1 MHMTAR
7 PRHDNLDQTFQDT
20 KNMKQILRIGLVGS
34 GFMGRTHALGFR
46 AVGGVFDLALEPHL
60 ELLADISQE
69 AAEAAAARFGFARAT
84 GDWQALV
91 ADPAVDVVDITAPNT
106 LHAPIALAALSLGK
120 PVYCE
125 KPLAPTA
132 EEALQMV
139 LAAERAGV
147 VTQVGFNYIC
157 NPMLTLAREMIE
169 AGELGQIWGFRG
181 IHAEDFMID
190 RRTPWSWRLDPS
202 GGAGAIAD
210 IGSHIIG
217 MARFLLGPIEAL
229 TADVETVIGERPLP
243 GQPDA
248 RRAVAVDDQAR
259 LLVRFARGSRGTI
272 ETSWLSSGRQM
283 QLEFEVIGEKG
294 ALVFSQER
302 FNELRY
308 YKVEADRSRN
318 GFRTILAGPQH
329 APYGAFCIAGGH
341 QLGFND
347 LKVIEIRNFLAA
359 LAGGPKPF
367 ADFREAYEVQRVID
381 AALLSGREERWVRL

>member
-1 MHMTAR
+1 
-7 PRHDNLDQTFQDT
+7 
-20 KNMKQILRIGLVGS
+20 MKKPIRIGLVGS

-46 AVGGVFDLALEPHL
+46 SVGAVFDLPLNPVL
-60 ELLADISQE
+60 ELLADATGE
-69 AAEAAAARFGFARAT
+69 LAAAAAARFGFARSVS
-84 GDWQALV
+84 DWRALV
-91 ADPAVDVVDITAPNT
+91 DDPAVDVVDITAPNK
-106 LHAPIALAALSLGK
+106 LHAPISLAALAAGK

-125 KPLAPTA
+125 KPLAPDATA
-132 EEALQMV
+132 ALEMV

-157 NPMLTLAREMIE
+157 NPMLGLAREMIE

-190 RRTPWSWRLDPS
+190 RRSPWTWRLDPS

-217 MARFLLGPIEAL
+217 MARFLLGPIETL
-229 TADVETVIGERPLP
+229 CADVETVIDRRPIAERPEEM
-243 GQPDA
+243 
-248 RRAVAVDDQAR
+248 RAVAVDDQAR
-259 LLVRFARGSRGTI
+259 LLVRFARGCRGTI
-272 ETSWLSSGRQM
+272 ETSWLSSGRKM

-294 ALVFSQER
+294 ALVFTQER

-308 YKVEADRSRN
+308 YKVEPDGTRN
-318 GFRTILAGPQH
+318 GFRSICAGPEH
-329 APYGAFCIAGGH
+329 PPYGAFCIAGGH
-341 QLGFND
+341 QIGFND
-347 LKVIEIRNFLAA
+347 LKVIEIRNFLSA

-381 AALLSGREERWVRL
+381 AALLSSREERWVRL

>member
-1 MHMTAR
+1 MDKKT
-7 PRHDNLDQTFQDT
+7 LG
-20 KNMKQILRIGLVGS
+20 IGLVGS
-34 GFMGRTHALGFR
+34 GFMGRTHALGL
-46 AVGGVFDLALEPHL
+46 ASVGRVFDLPVVPRL
-60 ELLADISQE
+60 ELLAD
-69 AAEAAAARFGFARAT
+69 ATMPLAEAAAARFGFARAT
-84 GDWQALV
+84 DDWQSLV
-91 ADPAVDVVDITAPNT
+91 ADPAVAIVDITAPNK
-106 LHAPIALAALSLGK
+106 LHAPIALAALAAGK

-132 EEALQMV
+132 EEALTMA

-157 NPMLTLAREMIE
+157 NPMLTLARDMIA

-181 IHAEDFMID
+181 IHAEDFMAN
-190 RRTPWSWRLDPS
+190 RQTPWTWRLDPA

-217 MARFLLGPIEAL
+217 MARYLLGPIAAVC
-229 TADVETVIGERPLP
+229 ADVETVIDRRPLP
-243 GQPDA
+243 GQPDEL
-248 RRAVAVDDQAR
+248 RTVAVDDQAR
-259 LLVRFARGSRGTI
+259 LLVRFGNGCRGTV
-272 ETSWLSSGRQM
+272 EASWLSSGRQM

-308 YKVEADRSRN
+308 YKTEADRSRN
-318 GFRTILAGPQH
+318 GFRTILAGPEH
-329 APYGAFCIAGGH
+329 APYGAFCVAGGH
-341 QLGFND
+341 QIGFND

-367 ADFREAYEVQRVID
+367 ADFREGYEVQRVID
-381 AALLSGREERWVRL
+381 AALLSSKNEAWVRL

>member
-1 MHMTAR
+1 
-7 PRHDNLDQTFQDT
+7 
-20 KNMKQILRIGLVGS
+20 MKKAIRIGLVGS

-46 AVGGVFDLALEPHL
+46 SVGGVFDLPVAPVL
-60 ELLADISQE
+60 ELLADATE
-69 AAEAAAARFGFARAT
+69 AQATAAAARLGFARAT
-84 GDWQALV
+84 ADWRALV
-91 ADPAVDVVDITAPNT
+91 ADPAVDVVDITAPNL
-106 LHAPIALAALSLGK
+106 LHAPMSLAAIAAGK

-132 EEALQMV
+132 DEALTMT

-157 NPMLTLAREMIE
+157 NPMLILARDMIA

-190 RRTPWSWRLDPS
+190 RQSPWTWRLDPA
-202 GGAGAIAD
+202 GGAGALAD

-217 MARFLLGPIEAL
+217 MARFLLGPISAVC
-229 TADVETVIGERPLP
+229 ADVETVIDRRPLP
-243 GQPDA
+243 GQPDQM
-248 RRAVAVDDQAR
+248 RAVAVDDQAR
-259 LLVRFARGSRGTI
+259 LLLRFARGCRGTI

-308 YKVEADRSRN
+308 YKVEADRTRN
-318 GFRTILAGPQH
+318 GFRTILSGPQH
-329 APYGAFCIAGGH
+329 PPYGAFCVAGGH
-341 QLGFND
+341 QIGFND
-347 LKVIEIRNFLAA
+347 LKVIEIRNFLTA
-359 LAGGPKPF
+359 LAGGEKPF

-381 AALLSGREERWVRL
+381 AALLSSRSEAWVKL

>member
-1 MHMTAR
+1 
-7 PRHDNLDQTFQDT
+7 
-20 KNMKQILRIGLVGS
+20 MKKPIRIGLVGS
-34 GFMGRTHALGFR
+34 GFMGRTHALGFHSLSR
-46 AVGGVFDLALEPHL
+46 IFDLPLVPQLEM
-60 ELLADISQE
+60 LADATE
-69 AAEAAAARFGFARAT
+69 ELAAAAATRLGFTRST
-84 GDWQALV
+84 GDWRQLV
-91 ADPAVDVVDITAPNT
+91 ADTSVDVVDITAPNQ
-106 LHAPIALAALSLGK
+106 LHAPIALAALALGK

-132 EEALQMV
+132 EDAWAMV
-139 LAAERAGV
+139 EAAERAGV

-157 NPMLTLAREMIE
+157 NPLLGLAREMIE

-190 RRTPWSWRLDPS
+190 RTSPWTWRLDPR

-217 MARFLLGPIEAL
+217 MARFLLGPIDAVC
-229 TADVETVIGERPLP
+229 ADVETVINQRPLP
-243 GQPDA
+243 GQA
-248 RRAVAVDDQAR
+248 QTLRAVEVDDQAR
-259 LLVRFARGSRGTI
+259 LLVRFARGCRGTI
-272 ETSWLSSGRQM
+272 ETSWLSSGRRM

-318 GFRTILAGPQH
+318 GFRTILAGPEH
-329 APYGAFCIAGGH
+329 PPYGAFCVAGGH

-347 LKVIEIRNFLAA
+347 LKVIEIRNFLSA

-381 AALLSGREERWVRL
+381 SALLSSREERWVRL